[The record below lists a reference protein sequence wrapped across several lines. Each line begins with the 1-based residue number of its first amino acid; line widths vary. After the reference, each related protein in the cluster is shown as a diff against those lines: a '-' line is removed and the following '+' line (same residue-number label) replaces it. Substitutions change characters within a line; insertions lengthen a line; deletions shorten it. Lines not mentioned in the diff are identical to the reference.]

1 MIIIK
6 STILFCAVLGLIIL
20 LGQNL
25 EWFVNKDRVEF
36 LDIISRE
43 HKCSP
48 DHPGA
53 KIFLKSYFYPLRV
66 SKEERDK
73 PIDKIFYV
81 GTFTKGHYPDGSTIN
96 NNISGVIKVR
106 NKDGRP
112 H

>member
-53 KIFLKSYFYPLRV
+53 TSA
-66 SKEERDK
+66 
-73 PIDKIFYV
+73 
-81 GTFTKGHYPDGSTIN
+81 
-96 NNISGVIKVR
+96 
-106 NKDGRP
+106 
-112 H
+112 